1 MYADYKSHDIKP
13 FMPIFRFNIF
23 QEYIFTVL
31 FNSVFYD
38 RIVGIHIKCIAHGNQ
53 GGNISVTTFTRR
65 ITNAEKVIL
74 RNNSWY

>member
-1 MYADYKSHDIKP
+1 MCADYKVHDIKP
-13 FMPIFRFNIF
+13 LMPIFRFNIF
-23 QEYIFTVL
+23 YEL

-38 RIVGIHIKCIAHGNQ
+38 RVVGIHIKCIAHGNQ